1 MNYVLP
7 PEPQTSAALPPCSPL
22 LPFGEAGRGCSFPR
36 PTETSSALSLST
48 ASCCKAARISLPASA
63 SVPKHYARSFPHAR
77 CIAHKYGRTPPAS
90 SGKNHH
96 IASRYNQA
104 RYLTAHRCLI
114 FFCTLTS
121 YSRTFICLADSISP
135 LF

>member
-36 PTETSSALSLST
+36 PTETSSALSLSI
-48 ASCCKAARISLPASA
+48 ASCCKAERISLPASA
-63 SVPKHYARSFPHAR
+63 FVPKHYALPFPHAR

-114 FFCTLTS
+114 FFCI
-121 YSRTFICLADSISP
+121 FAICIITAIHLADGIRP
-135 LF
+135 HF